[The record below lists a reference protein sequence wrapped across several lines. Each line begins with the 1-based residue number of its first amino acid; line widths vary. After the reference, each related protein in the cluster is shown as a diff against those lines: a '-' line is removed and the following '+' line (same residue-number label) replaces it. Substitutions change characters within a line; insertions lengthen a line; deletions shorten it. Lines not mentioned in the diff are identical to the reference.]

1 MIDPTSAA
9 LINVWHS
16 DGSLRNGP
24 TLSSLLGIVSVNC
37 EPDWEVKVN
46 AICAGS
52 EATSEHGIP
61 YVPASPEKGLMLDE
75 MSA

>member
-1 MIDPTSAA
+1 MMRVWQVVGSSAK
-9 LINVWHS
+9 
-16 DGSLRNGP
+16 GP
-24 TLSSLLGIVSVNC
+24 TLSSLLGIVSENC